1 MSEETPPAGAAP
13 VLRSSTPRT
22 PAARLGVAVVHD
34 LVEAIVKGDVAPG
47 SALPPEEPLAR
58 HFAVSRTV
66 IRESVKR
73 VEEKGLISVNPG
85 RGTIVQPKT
94 SWNIL
99 DPVVLAVLLEND
111 SSLGVL
117 DDIAVIRAAL
127 EGTMTAET
135 ARRRDEEQLAQ
146 VTESLRRMEESVTD
160 PEVFGD
166 ADLDFHFL
174 VMTLSGNELAS
185 SITKILFTRARQS
198 ARFVGNQSTEAHQQT
213 LEEHRRVH
221 EAIAAGDPVEAEA
234 AMRAHILDAWQRRR
248 FPTARD
254 ADASIATDR

>member
-1 MSEETPPAGAAP
+1 MSEQTPPSGTASA
-13 VLRSSTPRT
+13 LRSSAPRM

-34 LVEAIVKGDVAPG
+34 LVEAIVKGDVSPG
-47 SALPPEEPLAR
+47 DALPPEEKLAQ

-73 VEEKGLISVNPG
+73 IEEKGLISVAPG

-94 SWNIL
+94 MWNIL

-117 DDIAVIRAAL
+117 DDIAVIRASL
-127 EGTMTAET
+127 EGSMSSATAS
-135 ARRRDEEQLAQ
+135 RRTEEQLAM
-146 VTESLRRMEESVTD
+146 VTESLLRMEESVED
-160 PEVFGD
+160 PEVFPD
-166 ADLDFHFL
+166 ADLEFHFL

-185 SITKILFTRARQS
+185 SITKILFSRARQS
-198 ARFVGNQSTEAHQQT
+198 ARFVGNQSTDAFHVT

-221 EAIAAGDPVEAEA
+221 DAIAAGDPAEAEA

-248 FPTARD
+248 FPTARE
-254 ADASIATDR
+254 R

>member
-1 MSEETPPAGAAP
+1 MSEQTPPSGTASA
-13 VLRSSTPRT
+13 LRSSTPRL

-47 SALPPEEPLAR
+47 DALPPEEKLAQ

-73 VEEKGLISVNPG
+73 IEEKGLISVAPG
-85 RGTIVQPKT
+85 RGTIVRPKT

-127 EGTMTAET
+127 EGAMTSATAE
-135 ARRRDEEQLAQ
+135 RRTPEQLAL
-146 VTESLRRMEESVTD
+146 VTESLSRMEESVED
-160 PEVFGD
+160 PEVFPD
-166 ADLDFHFL
+166 ADLEFHFL

-185 SITKILFTRARQS
+185 SITKILFSRARQS
-198 ARFVGNQSTEAHQQT
+198 ARFVGNQSTDAFHIT

-221 EAIAAGDPVEAEA
+221 DAIAAGDPAEAEA

-248 FPTARD
+248 FPTARE
-254 ADASIATDR
+254 R

>member
-1 MSEETPPAGAAP
+1 MSQQPLPGAAP
-13 VLRSSTPRT
+13 ALRSSTPRV

-34 LVEAIVKGDVAPG
+34 LVEAIVKGDAAPG
-47 SALPPEEPLAR
+47 TALPPEAELAA
-58 HFAVSRTV
+58 HFGVSRTV

-73 VEEKGLISVNPG
+73 VEEKGLISVAPG

-94 SWNIL
+94 SWNVL
-99 DPVVLAVLLEND
+99 DPVVLAVFLEND

-117 DDIAVIRAAL
+117 DEIAVIRASL
-127 EGTMTAET
+127 EGSMSAATAGHRSADELADIT
-135 ARRRDEEQLAQ
+135 A
-146 VTESLRRMEESVTD
+146 SLRRMEESVED
-160 PEVFGD
+160 PEVFPE

-185 SITKILFTRARQS
+185 NITKILFSRARQS
-198 ARFVGNQSTEAHQQT
+198 ARFVGNQSTDAFHQT

-221 EAIAAGDPVEAEA
+221 DAIAAGDPAQAEA

-248 FPTARD
+248 FPTTRD
-254 ADASIATDR
+254 H

>member
-1 MSEETPPAGAAP
+1 MSEETVPTGIGSA
-13 VLRSSTPRT
+13 LRSSTPRT
-22 PAARLGVAVVHD
+22 PTARLGVAVVHD
-34 LVEAIVKGDVAPG
+34 LVEAIVKGDVPPG
-47 SALPPEEPLAR
+47 DTLPPEEKLAQ

-73 VEEKGLISVNPG
+73 VEEKGLISVAPG
-85 RGTIVQPKT
+85 RGTTVQPKT
-94 SWNIL
+94 SWNVL

-117 DDIAVIRAAL
+117 DEISVIRAAL
-127 EGTMTAET
+127 EGSMSAATAQHGTPEQIAQIT
-135 ARRRDEEQLAQ
+135 ASLA
-146 VTESLRRMEESVTD
+146 RMEESVED
-160 PEVFGD
+160 PEVFPD

-185 SITKILFTRARQS
+185 SITKILFSRARQS
-198 ARFVGNQSTEAHQQT
+198 ARFVGNQSTDAFHIT

-221 EAIAAGDPVEAEA
+221 DAIAAGDPAEAEA

-248 FPTARD
+248 FPTARE
-254 ADASIATDR
+254 R

>member
-1 MSEETPPAGAAP
+1 MSQENPLSGAAP
-13 VLRSSTPRT
+13 ALRSSTPRM

-34 LVEAIVKGDVAPG
+34 LVEAIVKGDAAPG
-47 SALPPEEPLAR
+47 SALPPEEKLAQ

-73 VEEKGLISVNPG
+73 VEEKGLITVAPG

-94 SWNIL
+94 SWNVL
-99 DPVVLAVLLEND
+99 DPVVLAVMLEND

-117 DDIAVIRAAL
+117 DEIAVIRASL
-127 EGTMTAET
+127 EGSMSAAMAG
-135 ARRRDEEQLAQ
+135 ARTEDQLAQ
-146 VTESLRRMEESVTD
+146 VTEALQRMEDSVED
-160 PEVFGD
+160 PEIFPE

-185 SITKILFTRARQS
+185 SITKILFSRARQS
-198 ARFVGNQSTEAHQQT
+198 ARFVGNQSTDAFHQT

-221 EAIAAGDPVEAEA
+221 DAIAAGDPAEAEA

-248 FPTARD
+248 FPTTRD
-254 ADASIATDR
+254 R

>member
-1 MSEETPPAGAAP
+1 MSEDTPSRGAASA
-13 VLRSSTPRT
+13 LRSSTPRT

-47 SALPPEEPLAR
+47 SALPPEEGLAQ

-73 VEEKGLISVNPG
+73 VEEKGLVTVAPG

-117 DDIAVIRAAL
+117 DEIAVIRASL
-127 EGTMTAET
+127 EGSMSAATAENRT
-135 ARRRDEEQLAQ
+135 EEQLAE
-146 VTESLRRMEESVTD
+146 VTESLRRMEESVAD
-160 PEVFGD
+160 PEVFPD

-185 SITKILFTRARQS
+185 SITKILFSRARQS
-198 ARFVGNQSTEAHQQT
+198 ARFVGNQSSDAFQQT

-221 EAIAAGDPVEAEA
+221 DAIAAGDPAEAEA

-248 FPTARD
+248 FPTTRD
-254 ADASIATDR
+254 R

>member
-1 MSEETPPAGAAP
+1 MSENPLSGTASA
-13 VLRSSTPRT
+13 LRSSTPRV

-34 LVEAIVKGDVAPG
+34 LVEAIVKGDAVPG
-47 SALPPEEPLAR
+47 SALPPEAELAQ
-58 HFAVSRTV
+58 HFGVSRTV

-73 VEEKGLISVNPG
+73 VEEKGLISVAPG

-94 SWNIL
+94 SWNVL
-99 DPVVLAVLLEND
+99 DPVVLAVFLEND

-117 DDIAVIRAAL
+117 DEIAVIRAAL
-127 EGTMTAET
+127 EGSMSAATAAERT
-135 ARRRDEEQLAQ
+135 EDELAQ
-146 VTESLRRMEESVTD
+146 ITAALARMEESVED
-160 PEVFGD
+160 PEVFPE

-185 SITKILFTRARQS
+185 SITKILFSRARQS
-198 ARFVGNQSTEAHQQT
+198 ARFVGNQSTDAFHLT

-221 EAIAAGDPVEAEA
+221 DAIAAGDPAEAEA

-248 FPTARD
+248 FPTTRD
-254 ADASIATDR
+254 H